1 MSSKSSR
8 PMKKLFLYV
17 ALNRII
23 NVLVMTHVLLLKMEN
38 SYVNQQTTMN
48 MVNSKFIKEILYCQI

>member
-1 MSSKSSR
+1 
-8 PMKKLFLYV
+8 MKKLFLYV